1 MSRLRTQECLVD
13 QQPLFPDCGNKII
26 IIVLGVGG
34 TFFSLNNNYLM
45 HDIQGRTKVYNHG
58 NHFVNK
64 CVFLT

>member
-13 QQPLFPDCGNKII
+13 QQPLFLDCGNKINCI
-26 IIVLGVGG
+26 GG
-34 TFFSLNNNYLM
+34 GALFSLNNNYLM
-45 HDIQGRTKVYNHG
+45 HDIQGRTKVYNYG